1 MRPYYHP
8 MRPLL
13 SCVFLIL
20 LAACAEAPAPAVE
33 KAVVAQPVV
42 VKKFGA
48 GTGDNELSE
57 AEAAE
62 GFMLLFDGENAD
74 THFKGYDRSV
84 FPYGGW
90 KVRDGVLVLENPGET
105 GGDLITKAQY
115 DNFDLRL
122 DFALTET
129 ANTGIFYLAP
139 EVAGA
144 PIWNNAPEYQLLDD
158 PTYMKVQGADMMTSK
173 LTGDVFGLYD
183 GNPGNFRPDG
193 QWNSAR
199 IVHQDGVVTHYL
211 NGKQTLQ
218 YTIGDNAWDE
228 LIAGTKFKA
237 YPDFGRAERGHIGL
251 QDHGQVA
258 YFKNIRIKAL

>member
-1 MRPYYHP
+1 MRTCYLF
-8 MRPLL
+8 LL
-13 SCVFLIL
+13 SAL
-20 LAACAEAPAPAVE
+20 LAACSTTPDAPEVATPTADVSETARKYGAV
-33 KAVVAQPVV
+33 AA
-42 VKKFGA
+42 
-48 GTGDNELSE
+48 DNQLSE

-62 GFMLLFDGENAD
+62 GFELLFDGQRAD
-74 THFKGYDRSV
+74 VHFKGYDRSV

-90 KVRDGVLVLENPGET
+90 KARDGVLILENPGET

-115 DNFDLRL
+115 GNFDFRT
-122 DFALTET
+122 DFALAEK
-129 ANTGIFYLAP
+129 ANSGILYLAP

-158 PTYMKVQGADMMTSK
+158 PTYVKVQGTDMMTSK

-218 YTIGDNAWDE
+218 YTIGNAAWDE

-237 YPDFGRAERGHIGL
+237 YPDFGRAERGHIGF

-258 YFKNIRIKAL
+258 YFKNIRIKVL